1 MTTMSFATPVERL
14 AAFFDPSQPRETYE
28 DAEIDEIASLL
39 ERCMHAGSK
48 CPRTY
53 IVLRTIG
60 ELDVLQRLLTE
71 GFTDQ
76 WFPVEH
82 RGLPSFLSP
91 STKSKFVQSQS
102 IVMTKSMDL
111 EHGRHRHFAPGEPL
125 PFDILGRLGSGGY
138 GQVDKIASKISFRHY
153 ALKRIRRRAAFGNN
167 SKEAMKRFKSE
178 IQIVKSIEHRHIIQ
192 YVGSYTDKTYLGLVM
207 APVADTD
214 LAAFLEQ
221 TCVYIQTA
229 SSANAGSS
237 VLRLRDQALASEM
250 SSTVRT
256 YFGCLAAA
264 LSYLHDRS
272 IKHKDVKPQNILVH
286 QGNVLLTDFGLSR
299 DFAEDIGSTT
309 SGITPASPRYSP
321 PEVAVYE
328 ARNTSAD
335 VWSLGCVFI
344 EMVAALH
351 GHNVDWMKRYFAVLH
366 STSSHYYANPNAT
379 SQLIR
384 EWESTWTG
392 RDRKPLQWIENM
404 LQMDRLSRPT
414 AAQVFEFAT
423 SVDEIDQSPTTF
435 CGICC
440 VSDEETDSCD
450 SLVDEPTI
458 LPPLTRQG
466 ILSPPIIQPYHEV
479 STAESTQEL
488 LSVVKIAP
496 EASTPAT
503 TVLNVANLDT
513 AFIADVASIEAPYP
527 SNEVEPEQT
536 RIDHDNGASLGQNDS
551 VNSLTQSKMPITTI
565 NRKPL
570 TAILK
575 KEEDLPLHRR
585 IGADELPKMVDHV
598 HVGVLNEPP
607 PVYDPNIVVDA
618 PNETLQSPPEPPPP
632 PTAQR
637 PDARQRETETKANE
651 IIAWQKM
658 KQPWSEDPPPSQDR
672 WVQIRKNAA
681 DRAARLSEEQSH
693 ISPSQSQSQRTDEGE
708 TSGEETIESRVAR
721 IKARVAELTGT
732 TEGTPTL
739 ASGSL
744 PESQK
749 AVNKDDEMDHIKL
762 TSKTSPKIMDRPRRS
777 YFLPNMPVMRHAR
790 EDSSSSLLDN
800 SGFVLSDGTVGSEED
815 FRKQED
821 SSSVVKGGGLSSI
834 PSSPGTGTKEVTKRD
849 LKSWWSNFSKK
860 GSKSEKQPC
869 E

>member
-1 MTTMSFATPVERL
+1 MATTFFATPVERL
-14 AAFFDPSQPRETYE
+14 ATFFDPSQPRETYE

-39 ERCMHAGSK
+39 ERCVHAGSK

-60 ELDVLQRLLTE
+60 ELDVLERLLIE

-91 STKSKFVQSQS
+91 STKTKFVQSQS
-102 IVMTKSMDL
+102 IVMTKSLDL

-125 PFDILGRLGSGGY
+125 PFEILGRLGSGGY

-221 TCVYIQTA
+221 TCIYIQTA
-229 SSANAGSS
+229 SSANAESS

-299 DFAEDIGSTT
+299 DFAEDVGSTT

-335 VWSLGCVFI
+335 VWSLGCVFL

-351 GHNVDWMKRYFAVLH
+351 GHNVDWMKHYFATSH
-366 STSSHYYANPNAT
+366 SMSSHFYANPEAT

-384 EWESTWTG
+384 EWDSTWTA
-392 RDRKPLQWIENM
+392 RDRKPLQWIESM
-404 LQMDRLSRPT
+404 LQMNRLSRPT
-414 AAQVFEFAT
+414 AAQIFEFAT
-423 SVDEIDQSPTTF
+423 SGDEIGQSPTTF

-458 LPPLTRQG
+458 LPPPTRQA
-466 ILSPPIIQPYHEV
+466 ILSPTIIQTYHEGPA
-479 STAESTQEL
+479 AESTEEGTSTIEL
-488 LSVVKIAP
+488 TP
-496 EASTPAT
+496 EASVPAT
-503 TVLNVANLDT
+503 MVHNNAEYDTSFILNS
-513 AFIADVASIEAPYP
+513 ASIESSHP
-527 SNEVEPEQT
+527 SHEVEPEHT
-536 RIDHDNGASLGQNDS
+536 GLDHDNGASLSYTDS
-551 VNSLTQSKMPITTI
+551 ISSLTQSKMPVATI

-570 TAILK
+570 AALSK
-575 KEEDLPLHRR
+575 KQKDITLHRR
-585 IGADELPKMVDHV
+585 IGADELPKMVNQVRVDV
-598 HVGVLNEPP
+598 PNEAPP
-607 PVYDPNIVVDA
+607 DYDQKIVINA
-618 PNETLQSPPEPPPP
+618 PNETLQSPSEPPGN
-632 PTAQR
+632 T
-637 PDARQRETETKANE
+637 
-651 IIAWQKM
+651 
-658 KQPWSEDPPPSQDR
+658 
-672 WVQIRKNAA
+672 
-681 DRAARLSEEQSH
+681 RLGEEQPRK
-693 ISPSQSQSQRTDEGE
+693 IQSQSQSQRTDEGE
-708 TSGEETIESRVAR
+708 TSSEETLESRVAR
-721 IKARVAELTGT
+721 IKVRVAELTGT
-732 TEGTPTL
+732 TESKPAP
-739 ASGSL
+739 ASDSL

-749 AVNKDDEMDHIKL
+749 TANKDDEMDKL
-762 TSKTSPKIMDRPRRS
+762 KMSPKTMDRLRRS
-777 YFLPNMPVMRHAR
+777 YLLPDIPAQ
-790 EDSSSSLLDN
+790 EDSLSSQLENL
-800 SGFVLSDGTVGSEED
+800 GYPLSDGTVGNEAD
-815 FRKQED
+815 FREQEN
-821 SSSVVKGGGLSSI
+821 SSSVVKGSGSSSI
-834 PSSPGTGTKEVTKRD
+834 PTSARTKRD
-849 LKSWWSNFSKK
+849 LKSWWSTFSKK
-860 GSKSEKQPC
+860 GSKGEKQPC